1 MGLGDIVDEDED
13 ESSGDLD
20 PVQGGGSG
28 AALASS
34 SAFLSIALR
43 VLGEQAGLLSEL
55 ETVFLPAFDRL
66 LAVESV
72 RPEVIELQNW
82 IVQKIKHGRVA
93 LPGSRRNDI
102 RMSGWLLKRGGASGM
117 KYQRRFFKLII

>member
-1 MGLGDIVDEDED
+1 MSHVLGPVGLGDIIDEGEE

-20 PVQGGGSG
+20 PVQGGGSS

-34 SAFLSIALR
+34 STFLSIALR
-43 VLGEQAGLLSEL
+43 VLGEQAVLLSEL

-66 LAVESV
+66 LAVESA

-82 IVQKIKHGRVA
+82 IVQKIKHRA
-93 LPGSRRNDI
+93 KP
-102 RMSGWLLKRGGASGM
+102 
-117 KYQRRFFKLII
+117 Q